1 MAATTLRTRVGD
13 GRTITDD
20 MCTQRCPEKPQNAT
34 RKKTKGVTISPTA
47 PCYVLVKYECIES
60 HMRRRSL
67 THESVSETAR
77 TRLPHR
83 APRTHPAPP
92 GGQLDNTDTHTQQ
105 LFPRRYII
113 DKMHVTA

>member
-1 MAATTLRTRVGD
+1 MLQEPLHRIRILDYVEIIGF
-13 GRTITDD
+13 
-20 MCTQRCPEKPQNAT
+20 NNN
-34 RKKTKGVTISPTA
+34 V
-47 PCYVLVKYECIES
+47 CYVLVKYECIES

>member
-1 MAATTLRTRVGD
+1 
-13 GRTITDD
+13 
-20 MCTQRCPEKPQNAT
+20 
-34 RKKTKGVTISPTA
+34 
-47 PCYVLVKYECIES
+47 
-60 HMRRRSL
+60 MRRRSL

-105 LFPRRYII
+105 CVVSLLLLLCFNHIFF
-113 DKMHVTA
+113 